1 MFCSSSIIVIT
12 TPPRSTKLTIYWS
25 KCCQMN
31 ENAMMNKLILG
42 ETSNK
47 IMITEKSTHL
57 KSSCDHCRFDVTSK
71 MITLIA

>member
-1 MFCSSSIIVIT
+1 
-12 TPPRSTKLTIYWS
+12 
-25 KCCQMN
+25 MN